1 MQFVVVSLLLLFL
14 SAGIAHVLHVYCTVQ
29 RGSRRLSLSLSLFLS
44 LSLSLLLLLLYYKYV
59 SPDENNSQNRTSL
72 YFSVNADSN
81 YEEQCMLCL
90 YVLLYDR
97 FRNKNAQPF
106 INVIVTCVLECF
118 FFVQYGSYR
127 RMNNLF
133 DTHAKTSKT
142 NELKR
147 NAIAIG
153 TRGRLNRLEP
163 FYKYSKIIIPAA
175 PFFLFAFPLFEG
187 LRACIL

>member
-29 RGSRRLSLSLSLFLS
+29 RESPSLSFSLSLS

-118 FFVQYGSYR
+118 FFVQ
-127 RMNNLF
+127 
-133 DTHAKTSKT
+133 
-142 NELKR
+142 
-147 NAIAIG
+147 
-153 TRGRLNRLEP
+153 
-163 FYKYSKIIIPAA
+163 
-175 PFFLFAFPLFEG
+175 
-187 LRACIL
+187 